1 MIWTPDSSN
10 KGELAMSMSYTALLY
25 VTIKMISV
33 ASTK

>member
-10 KGELAMSMSYTALLY
+10 KGELAMSLNYTALLY